1 MDKVVE
7 YDFDLTVFGNR
18 LGEND
23 EDKTQFYEINN
34 EYLDKIKCVLK
45 CKSLATADKFS
56 EDEKEIELAKGLG
69 ADLRDMEGVAV
80 LRVCKANNLPCLIV
94 KGVSNGANS
103 IAKKEYQNT
112 ADYALKKIE
121 ENLEI
126 IAHCL
131 K

>member
-1 MDKVVE
+1 M
-7 YDFDLTVFGNR
+7 
-18 LGEND
+18 
-23 EDKTQFYEINN
+23 
-34 EYLDKIKCVLK
+34 LK